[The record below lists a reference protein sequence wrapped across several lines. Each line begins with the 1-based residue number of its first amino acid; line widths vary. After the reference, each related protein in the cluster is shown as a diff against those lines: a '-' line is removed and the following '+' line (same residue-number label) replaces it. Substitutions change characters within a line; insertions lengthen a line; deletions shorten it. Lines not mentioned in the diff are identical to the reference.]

1 MTKELRKAIMLRS
14 KLKNIFN
21 KNKTHFIWQKDKHQ
35 RNFCLN
41 LLRKTKKTIFCQIK
55 F

>member
-1 MTKELRKAIMLRS
+1 MTKELRKAIMLS

-21 KNKTHFIWQKDKHQ
+21 KDKTHSNWQKYKHQ
-35 RNFCLN
+35 RKFCLN

-55 F
+55 C